1 MKRPVLVYALLFACL
16 LPARAQQMSV
26 EEFGVQHRPLWKHAE
41 VPVDKASALLD
52 FVTDEKGF
60 SFFSGAKQPAAAV
73 EGEGV
78 ITVTLP
84 HKTAYVTIKHPEYG
98 QLVWRVPDG
107 KHLKRKKHYQALLLT
122 VDPSKDYKSPNQWV
136 VFHVSPA
143 NALLQLDSIT
153 RPVRQETLEYYLP
166 VGSHSYRIEAP
177 FHEAVE
183 DVFTLTDS
191 VRTDIRVTLQPF
203 YSFLS
208 VKMPPS
214 GGDLYIDGTSIR
226 KEEATSYR
234 LAEGYHRVALFR
246 EDRCWYDSLL
256 FVGRA
261 EKKVLELSGH
271 DLYPRELR
279 RTDPVP
285 VKAPPEPLEAG
296 EENAGPTVIPAGSN
310 VRLTAADAQ
319 TEIWVDRERKG
330 LGQWEGPLEAGFHLA
345 QTLRDGRASA
355 ATWLW
360 VDEDFPQEIDL
371 AAPGTGYGLLNI
383 HSNATGADILIDG
396 KDFGRTPQLVRL
408 DATKNYEVTLSKA
421 GYKDKTKTVRPLG
434 NCQVDVFLKLKKRK
448 RI

>member
-1 MKRPVLVYALLFACL
+1 MKRPVLTLFLLLACL
-16 LPARAQQMSV
+16 LPVSAQQMRV
-26 EEFGVQHRPLWKHAE
+26 EEFGIQHRPLWKRAE

-52 FVTDEKGF
+52 FITDEKGF
-60 SFFSGAKQPAAAV
+60 SFFSGAKKPAAAE

-78 ITVTLP
+78 ITVALP

-107 KHLKRKKHYQALLLT
+107 KYLKRRKHYQALLIA
-122 VDPSKDYKSPNQWV
+122 VDPTKDYKSPKQWV
-136 VFHVSPA
+136 VFHISPS
-143 NALLQLDSIT
+143 NALLQLDSVT

-183 DVFTLTDS
+183 DVFTLSDS

-208 VKMPPS
+208 VKMPAS
-214 GGDLYIDGTSIR
+214 GGDLFVDGTPIR

-246 EDRCWYDSLL
+246 EERCWYDSLL

-261 EKKVLELSGH
+261 EKKVLELSER
-271 DLYPRELR
+271 DLSPRDLR
-279 RTDPVP
+279 KTDPVP
-285 VKAPPEPLEAG
+285 VMAPLEPLEAG
-296 EENAGPTVIPAGSN
+296 EENAGQPALEAGSN
-310 VRLTAADAQ
+310 VRLSAADAR

-330 LGQWEGPLEAGFHLA
+330 LGQWEGALEPGFHLA
-345 QTLRDGRASA
+345 QTLRDGRESA

-360 VDEDFPQEIDL
+360 IEDDFPQEINL
-371 AAPGTGYGLLNI
+371 SAPGTGYGLLNI
-383 HSNATGADILIDG
+383 HSNVTGAGIRIDG
-396 KDFGRTPQLVRL
+396 KDFGQTPQLVRL
-408 DATKNYEVTLSKA
+408 DATKSYEVTLSKP
-421 GYKDKTKTVRPLG
+421 GFKPRTKTVRPRG
-434 NCQVDVFLKLKKRK
+434 NNQVDVYLKMKKK
-448 RI
+448 